1 MIDQNILTLNTRSLK
16 LSDEEFFKFCLD
28 NESLRIERHADQN
41 IIIMSPTGSKSGKY
55 NLKIGSMVLYWAETQ
70 NLEVFDSSTGFTLPN
85 GAVRSPDVA
94 VIRKEKWDRLTNQ
107 EQEKFAPICP
117 GFVIEIVSP
126 SDDLN
131 YLHQKMK
138 EYLANGTELGWLIDP
153 QSQKVWIYDHRKP
166 DPEVLDG
173 LDRVLTGKYVM
184 EGFELD
190 LGKVFE

>member
-1 MIDQNILTLNTRSLK
+1 MIDQNILTINTRSLK
-16 LSDEEFFKFCLD
+16 LTDDEFFNFCQD
-28 NESLRIERHADQN
+28 NELLRIERDADQN
-41 IIIMSPTGSKSGKY
+41 IIIMSPTGSKSGRS
-55 NLKIGSMVLYWAETQ
+55 NFHISRLVANWLETQ
-70 NLEVFDSSTGFTLPN
+70 NLEGFDSSTGFTLPN

-117 GFVIEIVSP
+117 DFVIELVSP

-153 QSQKVWIYDHRKP
+153 QDQKVWIYDHQKP